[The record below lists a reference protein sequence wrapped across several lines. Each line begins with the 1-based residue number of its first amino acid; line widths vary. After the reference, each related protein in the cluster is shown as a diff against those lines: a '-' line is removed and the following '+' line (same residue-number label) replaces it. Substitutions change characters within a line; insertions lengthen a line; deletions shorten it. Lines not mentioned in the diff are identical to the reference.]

1 MFLFLF
7 HWESDLRTHLYNLSQ
22 RIFCLYSFIS
32 FMVSYLIFQS
42 LSHFEFISVH
52 GLRVCSNFIDLHVA
66 FQLSQHHL
74 LKRLFFFPIVYS
86 CLFCQRLTDHRCVDL
101 FLGSLFCSINPYVCF
116 CANIMLFWLL
126 YLCSIVWSLGR
137 LYLYLCS
144 FFSIALA
151 ILWKFHG

>member
-1 MFLFLF
+1 M
-7 HWESDLRTHLYNLSQ
+7 
-22 RIFCLYSFIS
+22 FCLYSFIS

-42 LSHFEFISVH
+42 LSHFEFIFVH

-86 CLFCQRLTDHRCVDL
+86 CHFCQRLTDHRCVDL

-144 FFSIALA
+144 FFSRL
-151 ILWKFHG
+151 LWQSCENFMGNLIVITFESMDCFG